1 MPSVFSEVAFFFF
14 CFSYLFCSCDGL
26 GGSCVNEKLPSW
38 PDNSDFHCW
47 NWEFFLILHLLKR
60 EVYFFPPSDNN
71 WKAGYF
77 YTEGMLRVKVQRV
90 ASSPAPAF
98 PLHGTCSRHFWCHA
112 IVIPRQIF
120 AVPSYAVVNEG
131 HIFSLVDSFQIEGTN
146 CIWNDAKNAKTT
158 KEEWETS
165 RLWLMLI
172 LAHTPVLRA
181 VW

>member
-1 MPSVFSEVAFFFF
+1 MTRQLQFS
-14 CFSYLFCSCDGL
+14 
-26 GGSCVNEKLPSW
+26 
-38 PDNSDFHCW
+38 
-47 NWEFFLILHLLKR
+47 LLKLG
-60 EVYFFPPSDNN
+60 VLFDSAFVKKKSLFFSPSDNN

-158 KEEWETS
+158 KEECGKP
-165 RLWLMLI
+165 R
-172 LAHTPVLRA
+172 VCG
-181 VW
+181 